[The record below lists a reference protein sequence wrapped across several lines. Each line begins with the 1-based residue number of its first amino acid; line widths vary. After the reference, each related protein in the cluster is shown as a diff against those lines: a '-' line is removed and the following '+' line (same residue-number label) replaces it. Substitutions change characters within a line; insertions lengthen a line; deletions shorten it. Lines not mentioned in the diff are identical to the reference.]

1 MNPLQHMKD
10 ANDSILKV
18 LTNNVQ
24 ESVEFLENLLKT
36 DLTEDIVTPT
46 SECFKNISTESGTYD
61 IVWENVDKI
70 EINEIKSIV
79 IITF

>member
-1 MNPLQHMKD
+1 LNPLQHMKD

-36 DLTEDIVTPT
+36 DITEDIVTPT
-46 SECFKNISTESGTYD
+46 SECFKNISSESGTYD

-79 IITF
+79 IITL